1 MRTKVIRLMRFI
13 SQVIQVEKY
22 VPTVAFVFVW
32 YLQAVD
38 DFPGLFLVALCN
50 KVIVCCLSCERHA
63 TGSSWTAK
71 LPRWL
76 FWLIVMD
83 MLRLAIWDMLR
94 LAIWDTVA
102 ETQYWFV
109 LGCNLLCILLP
120 AFLPDKIF
128 HRAFFHDPYSTRK
141 NSKRLQGPGVI
152 DSAAKELATSTNKV
166 EPKEPLEE
174 VQKGNAER
182 NTFLCRHSIPLC
194 RNKQDCTVENCR
206 FCHECKRP
214 GKRNRERQAKRRA
227 LSPLQD
233 QKMRGDVNLLLRSPL
248 GEKIREPFSHV
259 QLAVPT

>member
-1 MRTKVIRLMRFI
+1 MDSKKTIDSYKRKKCYVTTYIRNISIFHHFLT
-13 SQVIQVEKY
+13 SQVIQVENY

-76 FWLIVMD
+76 FWLIVMVVTPVICGLWPILTNWDSPQSGIWGWKRTKKTHQKVSIDLGGWISSGLWTQICRWLVWTRYGDLMIETGNETTMNKPWDWYQISLQD

-94 LAIWDTVA
+94 LAIWDVVV

-120 AFLPDKIF
+120 AFLPVIRFAFGSMSQGITSLGKARDK
-128 HRAFFHDPYSTRK
+128 P
-141 NSKRLQGPGVI
+141 
-152 DSAAKELATSTNKV
+152 
-166 EPKEPLEE
+166 
-174 VQKGNAER
+174 
-182 NTFLCRHSIPLC
+182 
-194 RNKQDCTVENCR
+194 
-206 FCHECKRP
+206 
-214 GKRNRERQAKRRA
+214 
-227 LSPLQD
+227 
-233 QKMRGDVNLLLRSPL
+233 
-248 GEKIREPFSHV
+248 
-259 QLAVPT
+259 